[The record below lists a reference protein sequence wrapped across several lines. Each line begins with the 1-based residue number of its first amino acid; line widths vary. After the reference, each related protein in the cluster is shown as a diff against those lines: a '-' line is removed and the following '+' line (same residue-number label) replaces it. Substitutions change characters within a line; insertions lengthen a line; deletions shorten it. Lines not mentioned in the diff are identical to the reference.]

1 MNKIIINGGKRLS
14 GEIKIVG
21 AKNAALPIL
30 FSTLLTD
37 EPTKTTNVPSLT
49 DIDVAVEFLNFI
61 GKKTIKIDNI
71 VNTFPSKNNYK
82 YIAPYDLV
90 KKMRASILV
99 IGPLLARLKKAFVSF
114 PGGCSIGDRPIDMHI
129 DAFKKMGA
137 EIFIK
142 NGYIEAFANNGL
154 KGANINLKIQSV
166 GVTEN
171 ILLSSVLADGIT
183 VVTNASCEPEI
194 EDLINVL
201 NSMGA
206 KIIRQKTKKIVINGV
221 KKLNG
226 FNHRLIPD
234 RIEAATYIIASA
246 ITKGEIFVKNV
257 VPNHLRAILEKL
269 KKSGLYIEETEN
281 VIYAKWTNNLYPQNI
296 KTEVYPGFPTDV
308 QAQWMVLMSLV
319 DGESFIEEN
328 IFENRF
334 MHVAEL
340 KRFGANIH
348 INGKVVKIN
357 GVTKFSGAQVMMSDI
372 RAGAALVLAGL
383 AAEGKTIISRIYH
396 LDRGY
401 YMFEENLQR
410 LGADI
415 IRI

>member
-1 MNKIIINGGKRLS
+1 MNKIIINGGKRLC
-14 GEIKIVG
+14 GEIKITG

-37 EPTKTTNVPSLT
+37 ESTRITNVPSLT

-71 VNTFPSKNNYK
+71 VNTFPSKNSYK

-99 IGPLLARLKKAFVSF
+99 IGPLLARLRKASVSF

-129 DAFKKMGA
+129 DAFKRMGA

-154 KGANINLKIQSV
+154 KGASINLKIQSV

-171 ILLSSVLADGIT
+171 ILLSSVLADGVT
-183 VVTNASCEPEI
+183 VITNASCEPEV

-206 KIIRQKTKKIVINGV
+206 KIVRQKTKKIIINGV

-226 FNHRLIPD
+226 FDHRLIPD

-246 ITKGEIFVKNV
+246 ITKGEIYIKNV
-257 VPNHLRAILEKL
+257 IPNHLRIILEKL

-281 VIYAKWTNNLYPQNI
+281 VIYAKWEKNLYSQNI

-308 QAQWMVLMSLV
+308 QAQWMALMSLV
-319 DGESFIEEN
+319 DGESLIEEN

-340 KRFGANIH
+340 KRLGANIY

-383 AAEGKTIISRIYH
+383 AAEGKTTISRIYH

-401 YMFEENLQR
+401 HMFEENLQR

-415 IRI
+415 MRV

>member
-1 MNKIIINGGKRLS
+1 MNKIIINGGKKLC
-14 GEIKIVG
+14 GEIEIAG
-21 AKNAALPIL
+21 AKNSALPIL

-37 EPTKTTNVPSLT
+37 ESTKITNVPSLT

-90 KKMRASILV
+90 KKMRASILA

-129 DAFKKMGA
+129 NAFKKMGA

-154 KGANINLKIQSV
+154 KGAIINLKIQSV
-166 GVTEN
+166 GATEN
-171 ILLSSVLADGIT
+171 ILLSSVLAYGVTII
-183 VVTNASCEPEI
+183 TNAACEPEI
-194 EDLINVL
+194 DDLINVL

-206 KIIRQKTKKIVINGV
+206 KIIRQSEKKIIINGV

-226 FNHRLIPD
+226 FNHKLIPD

-246 ITKGEIFVKNV
+246 ITKGEIFIKNV
-257 VPNHLRAILEKL
+257 IPNQLRIVLEKL
-269 KKSGLYIEETEN
+269 KKSGLYIEESEN
-281 VIYAKWTNNLYPQNI
+281 IIYAKWINNLCPQNI

-308 QAQWMVLMSLV
+308 QAQWMVLMSLLN
-319 DGESFIEEN
+319 GISFIEEN

-340 KRFGANIH
+340 KRLGANIH
-348 INGKVVKIN
+348 IDGKIVTIN
-357 GVTKFSGAQVMMSDI
+357 GVAKLSGAQVMMSDI

-401 YMFEENLQR
+401 YMFEKNLQR

-415 IRI
+415 TRI